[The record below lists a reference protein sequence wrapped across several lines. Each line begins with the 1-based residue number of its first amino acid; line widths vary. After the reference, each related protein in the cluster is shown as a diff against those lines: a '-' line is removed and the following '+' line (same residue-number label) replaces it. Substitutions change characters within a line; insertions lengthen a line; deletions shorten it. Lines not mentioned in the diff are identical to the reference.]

1 MSYQWDV
8 QEVVK
13 RVVAELQLRGY
24 LVWLDVER
32 MKGSVIDA
40 MSAAVEG
47 ASLGFIAILH
57 AT

>member
-47 ASLGFIAILH
+47 ASLDFIAILH

>member
-8 QEVVK
+8 QKVVK